1 MSKDFI
7 HTEENGIKY
16 LAHPAGS
23 IFEGMKIREN
33 PNDAFEN
40 AIKRGMKNP
49 EDWMY
54 MYSKNGKDFF
64 KHCDSRCYKSYP
76 QFGVIEKIKNKIQ
89 RER

>member
-1 MSKDFI
+1 MKVKN
-7 HTEENGIKY
+7 EIKY
-16 LAHPAGS
+16 STHKEYETYTE
-23 IFEGMKIREN
+23 IQIREN
-33 PNDAFEN
+33 PKDAFDN

-64 KHCDSRCYKSYP
+64 KHCDNRCYKAYP

>member
-1 MSKDFI
+1 
-7 HTEENGIKY
+7 
-16 LAHPAGS
+16 
-23 IFEGMKIREN
+23 
-33 PNDAFEN
+33 
-40 AIKRGMKNP
+40 MKNP

-64 KHCDSRCYKSYP
+64 KHCDNRCYKAYP

>member
-1 MSKDFI
+1 MKI
-7 HTEENGIKY
+7 ENNINYSTQKETLIFKGIQ
-16 LAHPAGS
+16 
-23 IFEGMKIREN
+23 IREN
-33 PNDAFEN
+33 PEDAFNN

-76 QFGVIEKIKNKIQ
+76 QFGVIEKIKNKIE

>member
-1 MSKDFI
+1 MKNKNNIKYHSQKKDLIF
-7 HTEENGIKY
+7 NGIQ
-16 LAHPAGS
+16 
-23 IFEGMKIREN
+23 IREN
-33 PNDAFEN
+33 PDDAFDN
-40 AIKRGMKNP
+40 AIKRGMKKP